1 MDIEHNDGWNRVLSI
16 FPDMDL
22 TEELDANPE
31 LKKYIKEAIN
41 KNA

>member
-1 MDIEHNDGWNRVLSI
+1 MDMESNDGWNRVLDI

-22 TEELDANPE
+22 TAELDAQPE
-31 LKKYIKEAIN
+31 LRKYIKEAIN